1 MRIQQGDWK
10 MISFNKYRKEQLT
23 DPQFKKD
30 YEEERE
36 LLELAFQLNEERT
49 KQGKTQS
56 EVAKEAHLTQQ
67 QFSRVENGDNCNI
80 MTYLKA
86 CHAIGL
92 TLEIRPI
99 RDKKSVVKSLK

>member
-1 MRIQQGDWK
+1 

-36 LLELAFQLNEERT
+36 LLELAFQLSEEKT

-56 EVAKEAHLTQQ
+56 EAAKEAHLTQQ

-80 MTYLKA
+80 LTYLK
-86 CHAIGL
+86 
-92 TLEIRPI
+92 
-99 RDKKSVVKSLK
+99 SLSCYWPDA